1 MPLFL
6 LQPALA
12 ALVAP
17 SGIQSHRWSRAAGQQ
32 SIAYEVAAPGPPTTA
47 PPILLLNGFG
57 VGSFHWHRVMGSI
70 AHESGALCYG
80 MDYLGQGGSWPVD
93 CADGDAPSEAGLR
106 YAIDDWAEQTIAFV
120 EEVVPNPNPSPSPNL
135 SPNPN
140 PNQVVLADA
149 PSDGDSRG
157 GSGGAGAGGGGAG
170 GGVGVRLVGNSLGG
184 LLAVLLAARRP
195 DLVKC
200 IVLLNATPIWGGDLS
215 P

>member
-70 AHESGALCYG
+70 ARESGALCYG

-170 GGVGVRLVGNSLGG
+170 GVGVRLVGNSLGG

-195 DLVKC
+195 DLVKG

>member
-12 ALVAP
+12 ALVAA
-17 SGIQSHRWSRAAGQQ
+17 SGIQSHRWSRAGGQQ

-47 PPILLLNGFG
+47 PPVLLLNGFG

-70 AHESGALCYG
+70 ARESGSLCYG

-93 CADGDAPSEAGLR
+93 CADGDAPSEDGLR

-120 EEVVPNPNPSPSPNL
+120 EEVVPNP

-149 PSDGDSRG
+149 PSDGDNRG
-157 GSGGAGAGGGGAG
+157 GIGGAGAGGGAG
-170 GGVGVRLVGNSLGG
+170 GGGMGVRLVGNSLGG

-195 DLVKC
+195 DLIKGVR
-200 IVLLNATPIWGGDLS
+200 VGVRV
-215 P
+215 

>member
-17 SGIQSHRWSRAAGQQ
+17 SGIQSHRWSRAGGQQ
-32 SIAYEVAAPGPPTTA
+32 SIAYEVAAPAPPTTA
-47 PPILLLNGFG
+47 PPVLLLNGFG

-70 AHESGALCYG
+70 ARESGALCYG

-120 EEVVPNPNPSPSPNL
+120 EEVVPHPNPSPSRNL

-140 PNQVVLADA
+140 PNPGAAQARPPMPSPPTTSTA
-149 PSDGDSRG
+149 P
-157 GSGGAGAGGGGAG
+157 
-170 GGVGVRLVGNSLGG
+170 V
-184 LLAVLLAARRP
+184 
-195 DLVKC
+195 
-200 IVLLNATPIWGGDLS
+200 
-215 P
+215 

>member
-1 MPLFL
+1 MPLSL

-17 SGIQSHRWSRAAGQQ
+17 SGIQSHRWSRAGGQQ
-32 SIAYEVAAPGPPTTA
+32 SIAYEVAAPAPPTTA
-47 PPILLLNGFG
+47 PPVLLLNGFG

-70 AHESGALCYG
+70 ARESGSLCYG

-120 EEVVPNPNPSPSPNL
+120 EEVVPNPRLSPSPNPN
-135 SPNPN
+135 PNPN

-170 GGVGVRLVGNSLGG
+170 GVGVRLVGNSLGG

-195 DLVKC
+195 DLIKGVR
-200 IVLLNATPIWGGDLS
+200 VGVRV
-215 P
+215 